1 MSNRQPS
8 SSHPIS
14 AQAMPE
20 GNTDGVPDFSDHVR
34 TLRSVSDLRDIT
46 INGKRED
53 GQQVMDYFLSCARAA
68 GRVYA
73 QSSGNWPDEVKA
85 KFTLLLL
92 SELAITHSIYSHLI
106 LRFPSGITVPAFYR
120 ELTVRNIKHDG
131 KILNASEVG
140 EALTLSQTD
149 PEIPKHQFCWWT
161 SLAALSTS
169 TKDYARHVE
178 QIMKKW
184 PTDRKHFPLRIPT
197 PSVTLHDTI
206 TNIQMLTGTELLS
219 YMTSL
224 TEFREEVEGQMATT
238 LDAMTRVWV
247 ELQRFQTIARSLADK
262 GREIKPPLLDLKAPP
277 EATFTLP

>member
-53 GQQVMDYFLSCARAA
+53 GQQVMDYFSSRARAA

-92 SELAITHSIYSHLI
+92 SEL
-106 LRFPSGITVPAFYR
+106 
-120 ELTVRNIKHDG
+120 VR
-131 KILNASEVG
+131 LMW
-140 EALTLSQTD
+140 LS
-149 PEIPKHQFCWWT
+149 
-161 SLAALSTS
+161 SL
-169 TKDYARHVE
+169 
-178 QIMKKW
+178 
-184 PTDRKHFPLRIPT
+184 
-197 PSVTLHDTI
+197 
-206 TNIQMLTGTELLS
+206 LL
-219 YMTSL
+219 L
-224 TEFREEVEGQMATT
+224 
-238 LDAMTRVWV
+238 
-247 ELQRFQTIARSLADK
+247 
-262 GREIKPPLLDLKAPP
+262 
-277 EATFTLP
+277 